1 MLPSPRSVGKVNE
14 VRNQEQMAGLRSVN
28 RLISALKFAGEGL
41 PPPLTVCLFEGFGEY
56 RCEGPLVSGKKLDA
70 VRQKPLA
77 AIC

>member
-1 MLPSPRSVGKVNE
+1 MLPSPRSVGTVNA
-14 VRNQEQMAGLRSVN
+14 VRNQEQMAGLHSVK
-28 RLISALKFAGEGL
+28 RLISALEIFGRGFA
-41 PPPLTVCLFEGFGEY
+41 PPLTVCLFEGFGEY

>member
-1 MLPSPRSVGKVNE
+1 MLPSPRSVGTVNA
-14 VRNQEQMAGLRSVN
+14 VRNQEQMAGLHSVK
-28 RLISALKFAGEGL
+28 RLISALKICGRGL
-41 PPPLTVCLFEGFGEY
+41 APPLTVCLFEGFGEY

>member
-1 MLPSPRSVGKVNE
+1 M
-14 VRNQEQMAGLRSVN
+14 
-28 RLISALKFAGEGL
+28 

-77 AIC
+77 AIYLELGVFGTVDDVVLQIA